1 MNYSINTIQT
11 IFNICEI
18 IGRNLLYCL
27 QPSQKKLYIVTLS
40 RIICIILVPF
50 TIYLQNNEIM
60 NNIHFSSIV
69 LVFVLIFMG
78 SSNGFGTSLAF
89 ALAPMQAP
97 NELKSAASKCVG
109 FFLILGIFLGT
120 CIAFGVEPLV
130 GLIPKKNSI
139 LV

>member
-27 QPSQKKLYIVTLS
+27 QLSQKKLYIVTLS

-60 NNIHFSSIV
+60 NNIHLSSIV

>member
-130 GLIPKKNSI
+130 GLIQKKNSI

>member
-1 MNYSINTIQT
+1 
-11 IFNICEI
+11 
-18 IGRNLLYCL
+18 
-27 QPSQKKLYIVTLS
+27 
-40 RIICIILVPF
+40 
-50 TIYLQNNEIM
+50 M
-60 NNIHFSSIV
+60 NNIHLSSIV

-109 FFLILGIFLGT
+109 FFLILVIFLGT

>member
-40 RIICIILVPF
+40 RIICIILVPL

-60 NNIHFSSIV
+60 DNIHLSSIV

-78 SSNGFGTSLAF
+78 TSNGFGTSLAF

-109 FFLILGIFLGT
+109 FFLIFGIFLGT